1 MRTKT
6 FIDNDVVNHL
16 RDGHRMILMTT
27 IDGTKSWFVVPGGPV
42 QHDVAHAVLAR
53 EDVHGVH
60 DDQWPGHDQVYA
72 YRRAA

>member
-6 FIDNDVVNHL
+6 FTDNDVVNHL
-16 RDGHRMILMTT
+16 RDGRRLILMHT
-27 IDGTKSWFVVPGGPV
+27 GAGKEWHVVPGGPV

-60 DDQWPGHDQVYA
+60 DDQWPGIDQVYL
-72 YRRAA
+72 YRRVA